1 MKLKRF
7 LVDIFALNVFV
18 ACSAFIVEVLVSGIS
33 LTVFWQ
39 GRLLMVIPNI
49 VTVEPYDRTRQWIG
63 KKLGVWKSRQLHQ
76 IVRDTIVFVIY
87 RVPLV
92 FIVLTLLGAPV
103 SKVIAA
109 CVSATIISGFTGRP
123 YGLFLDSARRLF
135 GVR

>member
-7 LVDIFALNVFV
+7 LVDIFALNIFV
-18 ACSAFIVEVLVSGIS
+18 ACSAFVVEVLVSGIS

-49 VTVEPYDRTRQWIG
+49 VTVEPYDRTRQWVG
-63 KKLGVWKSRQLHQ
+63 KTLGVWKSRQLHQ
-76 IVRDTIVFVIY
+76 IVRDTIVFIIY

-92 FIVLTLLGAPV
+92 FVVLTLLGAPV
-103 SKVIAA
+103 SKVVAA
-109 CVSATIISGFTGRP
+109 CISATIISGFTGRP
-123 YGLFLDSARRLF
+123 YGLFLDFSRRLF